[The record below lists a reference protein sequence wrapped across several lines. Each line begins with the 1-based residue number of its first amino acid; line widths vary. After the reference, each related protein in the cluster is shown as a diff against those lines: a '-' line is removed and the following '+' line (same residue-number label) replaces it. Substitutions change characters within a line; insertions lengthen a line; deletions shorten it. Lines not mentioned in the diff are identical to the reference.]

1 MLEVRGITKQ
11 IGGLTAVHE
20 VNLKIGEGE
29 IIGLVGPNGAGKTT
43 LMNVISGLSSPS
55 AGQIHFCGEEITGLT
70 PEKICKKGIA
80 KTFQIPHSFPDLSVR
95 QAVMVGILFGNH
107 KKYRMEEAAKL
118 AAQILDF
125 VGLPQEKWD
134 SLVRM
139 LNAGEMK
146 RVQLAR
152 ALASKPKL
160 LLLDELM
167 TGLTPTEINDSIL
180 LIRKI
185 RDSGVSILLT
195 EHIMHVIMGVSD
207 RIVVLDHGE
216 QIAEGQP
223 HEVATDARVIAT
235 YLGEPFAC

>member
-1 MLEVRGITKQ
+1 MLEVTGVTKQ
-11 IGGLTAVHE
+11 IGGLTAVNQ
-20 VNLKIGEGE
+20 VNLRIEKGE
-29 IIGLVGPNGAGKTT
+29 IVGLVGPNGAGKTT
-43 LMNVISGLSSPS
+43 LMNVISGLSQPT
-55 AGQIHFCGEEITGLT
+55 AGRIQFCGEEITGLT
-70 PEKICKKGIA
+70 PEKVCRKGIS
-80 KTFQIPHSFPDLSVR
+80 KTFQIPHSFPDLPVR

-107 KKYRMEEAAKL
+107 KKYRMDEASAL
-118 AAQILDF
+118 AAELLDF
-125 VGLPQEKWD
+125 VGLPREKWD
-134 SLVRM
+134 ALVRT

-167 TGLTPTEINDSIL
+167 TGLTPTEINDSIQ
-180 LIRKI
+180 LIKKI
-185 RDSGVSILLT
+185 RDGGVSILLT

-223 HEVATDARVIAT
+223 HEVAADERVIKT